1 MNVKKI
7 FHFTAIILLCLAI
20 VAIVLDIKVSGL
32 PIAMP
37 AKQNFETQKVI
48 VEQDEMLS
56 VSFARTRLP
65 ISDYGLVLAEL
76 RKYMDVNL
84 GAPDDF
90 YEIRFL
96 PSSRNW
102 FSFAYYPK
110 AGDEFF
116 LIKKDKDG
124 RITSSKQK
132 LSASIST
139 QEKIGKVDTS
149 LISSMS
155 QKDIKPEIALAFSDI
170 FAGRFDFLTEV
181 KNGDEFKLIYE
192 EEIVNKKHTVLS
204 FSIKIAQYKV
214 KGGPIYTAI
223 YYKSP
228 DGKTAGYYDINGNS
242 LNTKFLYSP
251 IQYKNAFDKIIT
263 ASIRSNFTIDYAAP
277 KGTPVSS
284 IADGTILIITE
295 DSDFGRR
302 IIISHGE
309 GRESSYAHLADF
321 AEGIRS
327 GATVNKGQLIGY
339 VGDTASPGNEHLSFG
354 FTIHDEPVN
363 YYEMLRNEPARKLAG
378 DDKANLSE
386 ITSKYRKFLE

>member
-48 VEQDEMLS
+48 IDQDEMLS
-56 VSFARTRLP
+56 VSFAKTRLP

-84 GAPDDF
+84 GAPGDF
-90 YEIRFL
+90 YEVRFL

-110 AGDEFF
+110 TGDEFF

-139 QEKIGKVDTS
+139 QERIGKIDES
-149 LISSMS
+149 LGQSMS
-155 QKDIKPEIALAFSDI
+155 QKNIQPEIVLAFSDI

-181 KNGDEFKLIYE
+181 KKGDEFKLIYD
-192 EEIVNKKHTVLS
+192 EEIVNKKHIVIAFT
-204 FSIKIAQYKV
+204 IKIAQYKV
-214 KGGPIYTAI
+214 KSGPTYTAI
-223 YYKSP
+223 YYKSS
-228 DGKTAGYYDINGNS
+228 DGKTEGYYDVNANS

-251 IQYKNAFDKIIT
+251 IQYKNAFDKIIMPNV
-263 ASIRSNFTIDYAAP
+263 RSNFTIDYTAP
-277 KGTPVSS
+277 KGTPVSAV
-284 IADGTILIITE
+284 ADGIVLIITE
-295 DSDFGRR
+295 DSSFGRR

-309 GRESSYAHLADF
+309 GHESSYAHLSDF
-321 AEGIRS
+321 ASGIGS
-327 GATVNKGQLIGY
+327 GATVKKGQIIGY
-339 VGDTASPGNEHLSFG
+339 VGDTASPGNEHLSFS
-354 FTIHDEPVN
+354 FTIYDEPVN
-363 YYEMLRNEPARKLAG
+363 YYDVLKNEPVQKLTG

-386 ITSKYRKFLE
+386 IITKYRKFLE